1 MNATMLNARVG
12 RSFYH
17 VTTYPKVLVTLGLL
31 GLVTTGVFGNIFYRV
46 TRETVSPQSPFSLTT
61 NRFNTT
67 SLRDATKDRWTGA
80 RKTMMQAF
88 EILEFTSDKDLARRL
103 GYTADNRV
111 EEVSLIRTLK
121 WCCCEKYF
129 LDLHI

>member
-1 MNATMLNARVG
+1 MNATILNARVG

-46 TRETVSPQSPFSLTT
+46 SRRKVSPQSPFSLTT

-67 SLRDATKDRWTGA
+67 SLRGATESRWTAAG
-80 RKTMMQAF
+80 RTTMQAF
-88 EILEFTSDKDLARRL
+88 ETLEFTRDTELA
-103 GYTADNRV
+103 
-111 EEVSLIRTLK
+111 
-121 WCCCEKYF
+121 
-129 LDLHI
+129 